1 MIERGQHMA
10 AYSLPWY
17 LAHPDH
23 HTCTHTLIHNIWIRN
38 TTKQFQ
44 VVIFSPPG
52 PSYLHSYTI
61 SKLIGIQHYNYN
73 LAQLAHHAYT
83 HVKCTAYY
91 ILDEDYKNTSW
102 WAHTKGESP
111 PLTKVSNV
119 VALPEWCIHPHYLS
133 LPPPPDQTFLGPP
146 SSYLRFLPKQI
157 YWTFFKWSLLVMN
170 LKSVRLLLMSLD
182 LNVVSQAMYTN
193 IAKVIIKWLFAEI
206 YINSTKRFL
215 DRIWYF
221 LRMSVFY
228 HVFENLRYRCS
239 YT

>member
-133 LPPPPDQTFLGPP
+133 LLIPPPPPP
-146 SSYLRFLPKQI
+146 PQKKKKPFWATLSLTIGF
-157 YWTFFKWSLLVMN
+157 YWRRCTKPLEMN
-170 LKSVRLLLMSLD
+170 LASVRLLLISLK
-182 LNVVSQAMYTN
+182 L
-193 IAKVIIKWLFAEI
+193 
-206 YINSTKRFL
+206 
-215 DRIWYF
+215 
-221 LRMSVFY
+221 
-228 HVFENLRYRCS
+228 
-239 YT
+239 